1 MCSEGCP
8 RLHLMIC
15 YPSKLRRDAMEFFKK
30 VSTGFAIHCF
40 HVVMICF
47 TDLLLSLACQQRFKF
62 HSEVY
67 KHKTVVAGAFMVID
81 ILAKADPYFRIPT
94 LMESEQGVK
103 SVKVKEL
110 PISRAMENPTSY
122 LRLKD
127 SVLDQIM
134 ATTSPELREARLLIE
149 KYQKRD
155 LYSMAFK
162 KQINFLNEQKHAFGK
177 CQRKKL
183 QTRFCESGESIPT
196 SLAVSYSSTEKISLS
211 RK

>member
-1 MCSEGCP
+1 M
-8 RLHLMIC
+8 
-15 YPSKLRRDAMEFFKK
+15 
-30 VSTGFAIHCF
+30 
-40 HVVMICF
+40 VV
-47 TDLLLSLACQQRFKF
+47 
-62 HSEVY
+62 
-67 KHKTVVAGAFMVID
+67 D
-81 ILAKADPYFRIPT
+81 ILTKADPYFRIPT

-134 ATTSPELREARLLIE
+134 ATTTPELREARLLIE
-149 KYQKRD
+149 KYQKRN

-162 KQINFLNEQKHAFGK
+162 KQINVSQRAEARLWEMSEEDIANEVLRIG
-177 CQRKKL
+177 
-183 QTRFCESGESIPT
+183 GSIPT